1 MANPYQSPDS
11 PTVPE
16 VVNPEADLATVISGQ
31 KMLIYAIMGYLC
43 MTPLLVAS
51 NVFLEG
57 TPEQPVTTPMFAL
70 ALIGSMFGLLV
81 AAITASVG
89 VFRMGRVLF
98 PGTTRY
104 VYAAG
109 VLTPAPLIGLLVML
123 VANSQAT
130 RYMKERGIRVGF
142 FGAKK

>member
-1 MANPYQSPDS
+1 MANPYQSPETPS
-11 PTVPE
+11 VPE
-16 VVNPEADLATVISGQ
+16 AVNHQADLNTVISGQ
-31 KMLIYAIMGYLC
+31 KILIYAILGYLC
-43 MTPLLVAS
+43 MAPLLVGS
-51 NVFLEG
+51 NMFLEG
-57 TPEQPVTTPMFAL
+57 TSEQPVATPMFAL
-70 ALIGSMFGLLV
+70 ALVGSLGGLLV

-130 RYMKERGIRVGF
+130 RYLKERDIKVGF